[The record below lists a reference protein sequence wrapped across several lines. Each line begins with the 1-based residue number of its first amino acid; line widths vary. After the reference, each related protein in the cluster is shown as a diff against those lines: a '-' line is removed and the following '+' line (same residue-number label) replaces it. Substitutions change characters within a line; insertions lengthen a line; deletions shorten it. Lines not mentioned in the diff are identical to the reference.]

1 MEAWSTVTGAPAD
14 AAAARELSKTTFV
27 REANSVSA
35 DAFDRSRPWRRPA
48 SWVASS
54 GWAAT
59 LAWMRA
65 DAFWSWSTGWSPS
78 AARRE
83 AEISAIASQIIP
95 SDESPGAREAGVIYF
110 IDRALDTF
118 DSGKRALYAKGLA
131 EAERKRA
138 ELFPGSKSIAD
149 LSGDRQI
156 RLLEALEKTEFFEQV
171 RTHSIM
177 AFFGNPSYGGNRDLA
192 GWKLIGFEDR
202 FHFEP
207 PFGWSNSMTG

>member
-1 MEAWSTVTGAPAD
+1 MPGRSLSRRRWLAVSPLGA
-14 AAAARELSKTTFV
+14 
-27 REANSVSA
+27 
-35 DAFDRSRPWRRPA
+35 
-48 SWVASS
+48 
-54 GWAAT
+54 GWAAV
-59 LAWMRA
+59 LAAQEHAHKAMRPA
-65 DAFWSWSTGWSPS
+65 GPVALRIFS
-78 AARRE
+78 AAE
-83 AEISAIASQIIP
+83 AAEISAIASQIIP

-149 LSGDRQI
+149 LSGERQI
-156 RLLEALEKTEFFEQV
+156 RLLEAIEKTEFFEQV

-207 PFGWSNSMTG
+207 PFGYYDGPGGAQGKP